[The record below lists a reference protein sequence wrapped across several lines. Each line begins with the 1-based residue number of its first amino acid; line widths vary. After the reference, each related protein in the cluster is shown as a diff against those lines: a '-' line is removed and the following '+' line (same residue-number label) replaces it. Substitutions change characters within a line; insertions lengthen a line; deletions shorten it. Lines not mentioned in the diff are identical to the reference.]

1 MLNECIIIALKNW
14 LVQEPKHTENI
25 KNIIIN
31 NIERKTNTS
40 VNEFDKLL
48 REEYSERLFRNHEIN
63 KDLVHKLKII
73 KSPSLITIISNES
86 EHEIRGRLMK
96 YNNTSDIEKKDD
108 IRNKIIEKILK
119 IKTAIEYLKNYKDS
133 DDNDINKN
141 NTDLN
146 EQLIIYTIK
155 EIKIK
160 KEWTELKEKWF
171 ESAKCFVDKLI
182 NINNNKNEENLN
194 TSDIY
199 MLITKLRERIG
210 TTIKEKVKELEIAI
224 ETDEQNEIIKKYKA
238 KINGKDNENKKPEIL
253 PKKNQ
258 ILDNQ
263 IKITDIFNNK
273 I

>member
-1 MLNECIIIALKNW
+1 
-14 LVQEPKHTENI
+14 
-25 KNIIIN
+25 
-31 NIERKTNTS
+31 
-40 VNEFDKLL
+40 
-48 REEYSERLFRNHEIN
+48 
-63 KDLVHKLKII
+63 
-73 KSPSLITIISNES
+73 
-86 EHEIRGRLMK
+86 MK
-96 YNNTSDIEKKDD
+96 YNNTSDLEKKDD

-171 ESAKCFVDKLI
+171 ESAKCFVDKLL
-182 NINNNKNEENLN
+182 NINKNKNEENLN

-199 MLITKLRERIG
+199 MLITKLRKRIG

-238 KINGKDNENKKPEIL
+238 KINDKDNENKKPGRP

-263 IKITDIFNNK
+263 IKITDFFNNK